1 MRFVFAIVAA
11 SVLLLGVAAPH
22 HHGGSGG
29 VHECVACTVGG
40 ALEARDTT
48 PTLCPPP
55 PVRVVFATGSAL
67 VLSGKRE
74 AVVHAAAGNPLLDGA
89 VEESPSGTRRQLLD
103 ANGSLYFS
111 QKLTC
116 LTRR

>member
-11 SVLLLGVAAPH
+11 TVLLLGVAAPH

-48 PTLCPPP
+48 PTLSPPP
-55 PVRVVFATGSAL
+55 PVRVVFATGPAADP
-67 VLSGKRE
+67 VSGF
-74 AVVHAAAGNPLLDGA
+74 PLGA
-89 VEESPSGTRRQLLD
+89 VPGQSPPLR
-103 ANGSLYFS
+103 
-111 QKLTC
+111 
-116 LTRR
+116 